1 MASVVSTRSGAP
13 EFLGPQLERE
23 TEKPL
28 TPPEGWGEKGMRV
41 LLFAHGPYP
50 APFCEVD
57 GLPALPP
64 GVKPVAWL
72 GFTDELR
79 PNVDKA
85 LNGFRDAGITLKVI
99 SGDNPETVAALARQA
114 GLSGDAL
121 LVSGTR
127 SRRDGR
133 IAVHGSGGALD
144 GLRTRDT

>member
-1 MASVVSTRSGAP
+1 
-13 EFLGPQLERE
+13 
-23 TEKPL
+23 
-28 TPPEGWGEKGMRV
+28 MRV
-41 LLFAHGPYP
+41 LLFAHGPTL
-50 APFCEVD
+50 APFREAN

-114 GLSGDAL
+114 GSPAMPGSSPDSIST
-121 LVSGTR
+121 VWTNR
-127 SRRDGR
+127 SSRKRRSAR
-133 IAVHGSGGALD
+133 PSSAA
-144 GLRTRDT
+144 